1 MSVHEHFRFKI
12 FNETQHILQHSLS
25 SLPYNNPSLPA
36 DVNNIATALDYI
48 SAVLSPNTKPAVDL
62 VADLP
67 AAGNS
72 LNDYR
77 IVNDDGDGKAAGYM
91 WLKYDGDAVEEWKKV
106 ADMDWGVD
114 SVLSGLLDQTQFLYP
129 RKYGNT
135 DYDPD
140 TELPLAGI
148 DAGQH
153 LFGGALA
160 NENLTLHANNGD
172 IAGRTGYIQVDD
184 SLRPTE
190 NEVLDIGTAA
200 LKFNDAYIKR
210 LFIGTG
216 TCTIESDGTRTI
228 ISDSHNNLQ
237 FAANN
242 LLTTGN
248 ITGAALKG
256 SGITVD
262 DLTDILT
269 LTGSSITS
277 NKGSIDFGDE
287 NLGTTGSFSSLS
299 ALFGSDIAIG
309 GGSITS
315 VSGAISFGDEN
326 LTTTGSFTTGSLS
339 AGFLQIDNVKIDANK
354 VYTDAA
360 LTDLE
365 LEATAGQVIK
375 LNSNMTGLSGTFST
389 DLTSGRFLT
398 SKLTLDGNKLYSSD
412 LIEINAPIV
421 PLLDN
426 TTNIGT
432 ATKTIGSLFIKN
444 SIQNGSET
452 FTIAEL
458 IKYRSGAYRDSGQ
471 VTGVS
476 DNDVLRWDS
485 ASSKFLGSAITSLFA
500 HGDISG
506 ITTDDA
512 GHTQFAML
520 NGRVGGQIVHG
531 GTLTTQTLL
540 LRSRIGATEGLNVKD
555 GAITPANDKLL
566 NVGEVALRFN
576 NFYLWGEMIGGRI
589 ENKLTTDL
597 AAMASADKIGR
608 LVYTTDDKKLNVDI
622 GGSYQK
628 IGHNTYNSLKT
639 NVELGSAIDV
649 SASISDARNALWQLC
664 DSSDLV
670 LAVEISKSQT
680 HVTVSTDI
688 DLTAGNYRLI
698 GIQL

>member
-12 FNETQHILQHSLS
+12 FNKTQHILQHSLND
-25 SLPYNNPSLPA
+25 LPYSNPSLPA
-36 DVNNIATALDYI
+36 DVNNIGTALDYI

-72 LNDYR
+72 INDYR

-91 WLKYDGDAVEEWKKV
+91 WLQYDGDAAPEWKKV

-140 TELPLAGI
+140 TELPLTGI

-172 IAGRTGYIQVDD
+172 ITGRTGYVQVDD

-190 NEVLDIGTAA
+190 TEVLDIGTAT

-210 LFIGTG
+210 IFIGTG
-216 TCTIESDGTRTI
+216 TWTIESDGTRTI
-228 ISDSHNNLQ
+228 ISDNHNNLQ

-248 ITGAALKG
+248 ITGAILKG

-277 NKGSIDFGDE
+277 DKGEISFGDE
-287 NLGTTGSFSSLS
+287 KLITTGAIEALS
-299 ALFGSDIAIG
+299 ALLG
-309 GGSITS
+309 GDLTLANGSITS
-315 VSGAISFGDEN
+315 ASGAISFGDED
-326 LTTTGSFTTGSLS
+326 LTTTGSFAAGSFAS
-339 AGFLQIDNVKIDANK
+339 DFLQIDDVKIDNNK
-354 VYTDAA
+354 VYVDAVA
-360 LTDLE
+360 TDLE
-365 LEATAGQVIK
+365 LEATAGQVVK
-375 LNSNMTGLSGTFST
+375 FNSNITGLSGTFST

-398 SKLTLDGNKLYSSD
+398 SKLTLDENKLYSSD

-426 TTNIGT
+426 STNIGT
-432 ATKTIGSLFIKN
+432 ALKTIGSLFIKN

-452 FTIAEL
+452 LTIAEL
-458 IKYRSGAYRDSGQ
+458 MKYRSGAYRDAGQ

-485 ASSKFLGSAITSLFA
+485 ASSKFLGSDITTLFA

-520 NGRVGGQIVHG
+520 NGRVGGQVVHG
-531 GTLTTQTLL
+531 GTLATHTLL

-566 NVGEVALRFN
+566 NVGEAALRFN
-576 NFYLWGEMIGGRI
+576 DFYLWGEMIGARV
-589 ENKLTTDL
+589 ENKVTGDL
-597 AAMASADKIGR
+597 AAMASVDKAGR
-608 LVYTTDDKKLNVDI
+608 LVFTTNDNKLNVDI
-622 GGSYQK
+622 GGSFQK
-628 IGHNTYNSLKT
+628 IGHNTYSEPKT
-639 NVELGSAIDV
+639 DVELGSPIDV
-649 SASISDARNALWQLC
+649 SAKISNAIEAIWQLC
-664 DSSDLV
+664 DSNELV
-670 LAVEISKSQT
+670 LAVEISKTAT
-680 HVTVSTDI
+680 HVTINTDI